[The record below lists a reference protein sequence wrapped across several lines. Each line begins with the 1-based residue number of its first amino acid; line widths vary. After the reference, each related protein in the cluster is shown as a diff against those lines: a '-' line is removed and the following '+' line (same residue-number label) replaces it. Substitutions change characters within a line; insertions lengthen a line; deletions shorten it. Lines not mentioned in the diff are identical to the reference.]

1 MIQTIIQ
8 LYIIVKSSGYGLLYA
23 VAKSLCTWNNGKSLE
38 IVSTVYDFMMPLGL
52 SLALCLAVVEIMD
65 AITRSG
71 TNNVTVEVV
80 IMPLIKFGIAYLV
93 ISNGI
98 EIISTVLGGS
108 NAFCDWVDAEIGSVT
123 PIELS
128 PESGIFNGLLTKIL
142 FEYIPSFVSL
152 LSQIIA
158 ALVIGVQLVS
168 IRLEVLV
175 RAMFFPLAV
184 ADVSSKGAS
193 GSGMRYIKN
202 LFGCI
207 FLLGSILIVIKLVYM
222 ISADLMIDFGS
233 TVWSSFSQLTVEG
246 LTEGGLKLVNMLYMV
261 VFNGLI
267 GPFAC
272 ISAIS
277 TVKSMIREVFS

>member
-1 MIQTIIQ
+1 
-8 LYIIVKSSGYGLLYA
+8 
-23 VAKSLCTWNNGKSLE
+23 
-38 IVSTVYDFMMPLGL
+38 
-52 SLALCLAVVEIMD
+52 
-65 AITRSG
+65 
-71 TNNVTVEVV
+71 
-80 IMPLIKFGIAYLV
+80 
-93 ISNGI
+93 
-98 EIISTVLGGS
+98 
-108 NAFCDWVDAEIGSVT
+108 
-123 PIELS
+123 
-128 PESGIFNGLLTKIL
+128 
-142 FEYIPSFVSL
+142 
-152 LSQIIA
+152 
-158 ALVIGVQLVS
+158 
-168 IRLEVLV
+168 
-175 RAMFFPLAV
+175 
-184 ADVSSKGAS
+184 
-193 GSGMRYIKN
+193 MRYIKN